1 MFCLHLLKQKHNN
14 MNDLL
19 LKNFEI
25 AGASLGTSSRKIG
38 KYINLVQDLS
48 YQAKSPLITN
58 MTPSVIEEAPNG
70 NLISYDVYTRLMKDR
85 VMFIGHPIMTEVTNI
100 AIAQILFLEMTDKK
114 KDIVMYLN
122 SPGGDVNAG
131 LSLINVMD
139 YVEPDINTVVVGMA
153 ASMGAVILSC
163 GAKKKRF
170 GLLDSKVMIHQPS
183 TGMQGKSSDIKVNYR
198 ELEKIEKRLYEIL
211 SEKSGQSY
219 DAIFEKS
226 QLDYWMSSGEAKD
239 EGFIDEVLLKRK

>member
-1 MFCLHLLKQKHNN
+1 MN
-14 MNDLL
+14 NDLL
-19 LKNFEI
+19 INFEK
-25 AGASLGTSSRKIG
+25 AGVVSGASNRKIST
-38 KYINLVQDLS
+38 YINKVQDLS
-48 YQAKSPLITN
+48 HKLSAPVLNWTSNYPSITN

-85 VMFIGHPIMTEVTNI
+85 VMFIGHPIMTEVTNV
-100 AIAQILFLEMTDKK
+100 AIAQILFLEMTDRK

-139 YVEPDINTVVVGMA
+139 YVEPDISTVVVGMA

-163 GAKKKRF
+163 GTKGKRF

-183 TGMQGKSSDIKVNYR
+183 GGMQGKSDDMQVQFEQMVLIK
-198 ELEKIEKRLYEIL
+198 KRLYEIL
-211 SEKSGQSY
+211 AEKSGQTY
-219 DAIFEKS
+219 EQIVEKS
-226 QLDYWMSSGEAKD
+226 KLDYWMASDIAKN
-239 EGFIDEVLLKRK
+239 EGFIDEVLVKRKS

>member
-1 MFCLHLLKQKHNN
+1 MNELLT
-14 MNDLL
+14 
-19 LKNFEI
+19 NFEKAGI
-25 AGASLGTSSRKIG
+25 TAGASNRKIS
-38 KYINLVQDLS
+38 KYLNLVQDFS
-48 YQAKSPLITN
+48 YKSVTPIITN

-100 AIAQILFLEMTDKK
+100 AIAQILFLEMTDPKR
-114 KDIVMYLN
+114 DITMYLN

-139 YVEPDINTVVVGMA
+139 YVSPDISTVVVGMA

-163 GAKKKRF
+163 GTKGKRY

-183 TGMQGKSSDIKVNYR
+183 GGMQGKSDDMTVQYEQMLLVK
-198 ELEKIEKRLYEIL
+198 KRLYNIL
-211 SEKSGQSY
+211 AEKSGQTY
-219 DAIFEKS
+219 EEILEKS
-226 QLDYWMSSGEAKD
+226 KLDYWMASEEARK
-239 EGFIDEVLLKRK
+239 EGFIDEVLIKRK

>member
-1 MFCLHLLKQKHNN
+1 MNELLI
-14 MNDLL
+14 
-19 LKNFEI
+19 NFERAGVT
-25 AGASLGTSSRKIG
+25 AGASNKTIS
-38 KYINLVQDLS
+38 KYLNLIQDFS
-48 YQAKSPLITN
+48 YKTKTPIIHN

-139 YVEPDINTVVVGMA
+139 YVEPDVNTVVVGMA

-163 GAKKKRF
+163 GTKGKRY
-170 GLLDSKVMIHQPS
+170 GLLDSRVMIHQPS
-183 TGMQGKSSDIKVNYR
+183 GGMQGKSDDMTVQYEQMLLVK
-198 ELEKIEKRLYEIL
+198 KRLYEIL
-211 SEKSGQSY
+211 AEKSGQTY
-219 DAIFEKS
+219 DEILSKS
-226 QLDYWMSSGEAKD
+226 KLDYWMSSEEAKK
-239 EGFIDEVLLKRK
+239 EGFIDEVLVKRK